1 MGTEMRI
8 NRYKGTAGDNSS
20 PVLIEKSEQI
30 LVQNGHPQYLS
41 VNMEYNKFD
50 IRTIHVTNNKNVESI
65 VTIFDKKKDGLQIY
79 KSLQEEK
86 TYDILAIPC
95 EDKDATSASHIY
107 IENKGNEPA
116 LFTVI
121 IKAVSLK

>member
-30 LVQNGHPQYLS
+30 IVQNGQSQYLS
-41 VNMEYNKFD
+41 LNMEYNKFD
-50 IRTIHVTNNKNVESI
+50 IRTIHVTNNKDIEAI
-65 VTIFDKKKDGLQIY
+65 TTIFDKKQNGLQIY
-79 KSLQEEK
+79 KSLQEKK

-95 EDKDATSASHIY
+95 EDKDATSAAHVF

>member
-1 MGTEMRI
+1 MGTEMKI
-8 NRYKGTAGDNSS
+8 NRSKGGTGDSSS

-30 LVQNGHPQYLS
+30 IVQNGQTQYLS
-41 VNMEYNKFD
+41 INMEFNKFD
-50 IRTIHVTNNKNVESI
+50 IRTIHVTNSKNVEAI
-65 VTIFDKKKDGLQIY
+65 TTIFDKKKDGLQIY
-79 KSLQEEK
+79 KSLQEKK

-95 EDKDATSASHIY
+95 EDKDTTGSVHLY

-116 LFTVI
+116 LFTLI

>member
-1 MGTEMRI
+1 MGTKMKI
-8 NRYKGTAGDNSS
+8 NRYKGTVGDSSS

-30 LVQNGHPQYLS
+30 LVQNGQTQYLPM
-41 VNMEYNKFD
+41 NMEYNKFD
-50 IRTIHVTNNKNVESI
+50 LRTIYVTNDRDFESI
-65 VTIFDKKKDGLQIY
+65 ITIFDKRKNGIQIY
-79 KSLQEEK
+79 KSLQEQK

-95 EDKDATSASHIY
+95 EDKDETRNTHIF

-121 IKAVSLK
+121 IKALSLN

>member
-1 MGTEMRI
+1 MGTEMKI
-8 NRYKGTAGDNSS
+8 NRYKGSAGDSSS
-20 PVLIEKSEQI
+20 PVLIEKSEQK
-30 LVQNGHPQYLS
+30 LVQNGQLQYLS
-41 VNMEYNKFD
+41 LNMEYNKFD

-79 KSLQEEK
+79 KSLQEKK

-95 EDKDATSASHIY
+95 EDKDGTSTAHVF
-107 IENKGNEPA
+107 IENKGNESA

-121 IKAVSLK
+121 VKAISLK

>member
-1 MGTEMRI
+1 MGTEMKI
-8 NRYKGTAGDNSS
+8 NRYKGTAGGNSS

-30 LVQNGHPQYLS
+30 LVQNRKPQYLS

-50 IRTIHVTNNKNVESI
+50 IRTIHVTNEKDVEAIIS
-65 VTIFDKKKDGLQIY
+65 IFDKKQNGMQIY
-79 KSLQEEK
+79 KSLQEKK

-95 EDKDATSASHIY
+95 EDKDVTSTAHIY
-107 IENKGNEPA
+107 IENKGSEPA

-121 IKAVSLK
+121 IKAISLI